1 MVVALVAWGAFV
13 LLEPHGLGW
22 LVIPI
27 AVVATLGVAGVRW
40 WTLRRGGLGA
50 SREAAWAEATIDDA
64 QRPRAIAEV
73 RGARGKLDPSNDEQR
88 GRYARLTVLLA
99 QLLDADGDNAQ
110 AQQVLEGID
119 LDTLGP
125 IDAAVVRHGRAA
137 MKLRAEDWQGAL
149 AALGKGNRTGTR
161 ELDLRLDL
169 LEASARLELGET
181 DRAMQIA
188 TRVRRAAGADEELM
202 VEARVVRAAAL
213 DKSGQ
218 RDEAVKVIQSLGPD
232 LITMLGLLGQRR
244 VRELAAA
251 ARGRGAGA

>member
-1 MVVALVAWGAFV
+1 VVALVAWGAFV

-27 AVVATLGVAGVRW
+27 AVVATLGVAGVRFW
-40 WTLRRGGLGA
+40 MLRRGGMA
-50 SREAAWAEATIDDA
+50 AAREAIWAEATIDDEK
-64 QRPRAIAEV
+64 RPTAIAEV
-73 RGARGKLDPSNDEQR
+73 REARAKLDPSSEKQR
-88 GRYARLTVLLA
+88 GDHARLSVLLA

-110 AQQVLEGID
+110 AQRVLEDVD
-119 LDTLGP
+119 LGRLKP

-137 MKLRAEDWQGAL
+137 MKLRAEDWAGAL
-149 AALGKGNRTGTR
+149 AALGKGNRTGAR

-169 LEASARLELGET
+169 LEASARLELGQT
-181 DRAMQIA
+181 DRAMKTA

-232 LITMLGLLGQRR
+232 LISMLSMLGQRR
-244 VRELAAA
+244 VRELAAEA
-251 ARGRGAGA
+251 RARGGGA